1 MKKLT
6 KMLSAFLF
14 ALVFVVSVAVSVSA
28 SSVTF
33 DGDARKFVFAP
44 GSDYSP
50 TDLFEN
56 FKNMMPG
63 SKESQDITV
72 KNTAKYKAKIYL
84 RSLGATEETQD
95 FVSQLK
101 LSVVE
106 NGKSKLFDAPASEP
120 AQLDNWVSLGT
131 LEPNGQADLT
141 VTVEVPTT
149 LSNEYQGAV
158 GKLKWEFK
166 VEEVEEAKEDEEPTK
181 PPTKPDKPK
190 TGDYTNILL
199 YVGIAALGVLLV
211 IILLATKNKKK
222 DNG

>member
-6 KMLSAFLF
+6 KMLSAFLL
-14 ALVFVVSVAVSVSA
+14 ASVLVVAFAVSVSA

-56 FKNMMPG
+56 FKKMMPG
-63 SKESQDITV
+63 NKESQDITV
-72 KNTAKYKAKIYL
+72 KNTAKYKANIYI
-84 RSLGATEETQD
+84 RSLGATKETQD
-95 FVSQLK
+95 FVSQLQ

-106 NGKSKLFDAPASEP
+106 NGKSELFNAPASEP
-120 AQLDNWVSLGT
+120 AQLADWVSLGT
-131 LEPNGQADLT
+131 LEPGGHADLT

-149 LSNEYQGAV
+149 LSNEYQGAI

-166 VEEVEEAKEDEEPTK
+166 VEEVGKPTK
-181 PPTKPDKPK
+181 APASPEKPK
-190 TGDYTNILL
+190 TGDYTNIWL
-199 YVGIAALGVLLV
+199 YVSIAALGVLLFV
-211 IILLATKNKKK
+211 ILLATGKKKK